1 MSNRVTYVMV
11 RIDETVEDPSK
22 TVQNMLREAG
32 EGVQHYQQK
41 SITVDDEEQIGGPVI
56 YFP

>member
-1 MSNRVTYVMV
+1 MSD
-11 RIDETVEDPSK
+11 RIT
-22 TVQNMLREAG
+22 TVQKMLQAAG
-32 EGVQHYQQK
+32 DGAQHYQQK